1 MATILKMIIVVVRRL
16 KLLDLL
22 TDHIALNLPLVV
34 LIIKIAKKFVKM
46 TFAILTASIKVLTPF
61 DPN

>member
-1 MATILKMIIVVVRRL
+1 MKMIIVVVRRL

-46 TFAILTASIKVLTPF
+46 PFAILTASIKVLTPF
-61 DPN
+61 DLK

>member
-1 MATILKMIIVVVRRL
+1 MKMIIVVVRRL

-46 TFAILTASIKVLTPF
+46 TFAILTALIKVLTPF
-61 DPN
+61 DLK